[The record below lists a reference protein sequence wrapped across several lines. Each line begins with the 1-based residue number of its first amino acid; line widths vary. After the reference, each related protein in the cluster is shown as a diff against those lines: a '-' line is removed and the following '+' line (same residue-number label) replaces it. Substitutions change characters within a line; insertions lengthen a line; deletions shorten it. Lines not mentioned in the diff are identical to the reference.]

1 MNVRH
6 LIALRHLRSK
16 GSHAVIN
23 LISRVSIV
31 AMAVPVAAM
40 VVLMSVF
47 NGLEQM
53 TRLHYTAVD
62 ADLKMVPQRGTTLVA
77 EPSLIEQIAAIEGTG
92 SLTLSLE
99 QTAVIESG
107 QSRSIATIRGVD
119 THYTQVVPI
128 AERIV
133 VGTFTTQ
140 SDERDCL
147 VAGAGVINDLGLGR
161 NSLGRTLSLY
171 AISRARFS
179 SLLPV
184 GGFTRRDMPLTGI
197 FALDESNAHKVF
209 TSLRAAQELFNY
221 PDRISAIEIAVAE
234 GAEPSKVAERIEE
247 VAGREW
253 RVMTREES
261 NSIYRLMAAEKWG
274 VFFIAAIVLAIAS
287 LSIVGTLVMMII
299 DKRDDISTLRTMGM
313 GRKQT
318 MAVFAT
324 EGHIMALAS
333 LAIGLVAG
341 IALTLLQ
348 QHCGI
353 VRLNAAS
360 LMVDAY
366 PMELQWGD
374 VALTTICYLAVAWVI
389 THLTVRRMLKE

>member
-40 VVLMSVF
+40 IVLMSVF

-53 TRLHYTAVD
+53 TRQHYTAID
-62 ADLKMVPQRGTTLVA
+62 ADLKMVPRRGTTLTIEPALLTQLRATEGIGQVA
-77 EPSLIEQIAAIEGTG
+77 
-92 SLTLSLE
+92 LSLE
-99 QTAVIESG
+99 QTAVVESG
-107 QSRSIATIRGVD
+107 EGRSIAMVKGID
-119 THYTQVVPI
+119 TNYVRVVPI
-128 AERIV
+128 AERLLL
-133 VGTFTTQ
+133 GTFTTQ
-140 SDERDCL
+140 ADERDCL

-197 FALDESNAHKVF
+197 FSLDESNAYKAF

-221 PDRISAIEIAVAE
+221 PDRISTIEIALTSGVNAD
-234 GAEPSKVAERIEE
+234 KVADEIEKF
-247 VAGREW
+247 AGDEW

-299 DKRDDISTLRTMGM
+299 DKRDDVQTLRTLGM
-313 GRKQT
+313 NRGQI
-318 MAVFAT
+318 MSLFAA

-333 LAIGLVAG
+333 LVLGLVLG
-341 IALTLLQ
+341 ITLTLLQ
-348 QHCGI
+348 QWAGI
-353 VRLNAAS
+353 VQLNATT

-366 PMELQWGD
+366 PVELQWGD
-374 VALTTICYLAVAWVI
+374 VVLTTLCFLAVAWVI
-389 THLTVRRMLKE
+389 TRLTVGRMLKD

>member
-40 VVLMSVF
+40 IVLMSVF

-53 TRLHYTAVD
+53 TRQHYTAID
-62 ADLKMVPQRGTTLVA
+62 ADLKMVPRRGTTLTIEPALLTQLRATEGIGQVA
-77 EPSLIEQIAAIEGTG
+77 
-92 SLTLSLE
+92 LSLE
-99 QTAVIESG
+99 QTAVVESG
-107 QSRSIATIRGVD
+107 EGRSIAMVKGID
-119 THYTQVVPI
+119 TNYVQVVPI
-128 AERIV
+128 AERLLL
-133 VGTFTTQ
+133 GTFTTQ
-140 SDERDCL
+140 ADERDCL

-197 FALDESNAHKVF
+197 FSLDESNAYKAF

-221 PDRISAIEIAVAE
+221 PDRISTIEIALTSGVNAD
-234 GAEPSKVAERIEE
+234 KVADEIEKF
-247 VAGREW
+247 AGNEW

-299 DKRDDISTLRTMGM
+299 DKRDDVQTLRTLGM
-313 GRKQT
+313 NRGQI
-318 MAVFAT
+318 MSLFAA

-333 LAIGLVAG
+333 LVLGLVLG
-341 IALTLLQ
+341 ITLTLLQ
-348 QHCGI
+348 QWAGI
-353 VRLNAAS
+353 VQLNATT

-366 PMELQWGD
+366 PVELQWGD
-374 VALTTICYLAVAWVI
+374 VVLTTLCFLAVAWVI
-389 THLTVRRMLKE
+389 TRLTVGRMLKD